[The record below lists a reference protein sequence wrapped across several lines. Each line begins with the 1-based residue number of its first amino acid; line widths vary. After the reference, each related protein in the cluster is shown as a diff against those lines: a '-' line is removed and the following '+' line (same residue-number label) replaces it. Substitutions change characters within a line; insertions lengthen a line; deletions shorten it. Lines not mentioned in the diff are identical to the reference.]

1 MRLELKR
8 FRDPLKLQE
17 KIKREEKKRQ
27 KEIAVNARMD
37 EIKLLL
43 NKECI
48 DNDVLRHI
56 VKSNMDKK
64 DESLLRMYLIEIND
78 IKDLNELNFT
88 NVRSGIDR
96 IIESEA
102 KYAFD
107 PDATRKSKYNLF
119 TDDLIRRTL
128 KENFEPTDRI
138 TARQI
143 YNIITDEQ
151 RKARIQDN
159 INRINE
165 KERLGIKFVRLACMF
180 IGHSVTRR
188 IDEIA
193 QPYGGYIK
201 PKSFSIEH
209 LGGTELDTASENVH
223 PTLIGLAVDYMTRY
237 MVSESKEEAFKIS
250 LLGSGCVHEKD
261 RALNLL
267 NNIIGLDDKSVCSV
281 IKLVGYD
288 VCVRAGADAYTDI
301 DEINPDINTIN
312 NVRTMVERSINF
324 FNKYG
329 PIVKHGFTFEGGYT
343 CLVGSGDGDYLTRD
357 TLWDFKVSKKN
368 LDSKQTLQ
376 LLMYWRL
383 GLHSIH
389 PEFKEIQYLGIYNPR
404 KDIVYRLNVNEIPE
418 EVVRKVDT
426 DIIGYGKFDMK

>member
-1 MRLELKR
+1 MKR

-17 KIKREEKKRQ
+17 KIEREEKKRQ

-43 NKECI
+43 NKEYI
-48 DNDVLRHI
+48 DNDVLRHV
-56 VKSNMDKK
+56 VKGNLDKK
-64 DESLLRMYLIEIND
+64 DNSLLRMYLKEIND
-78 IKDLNELNFT
+78 LEGLNELNFA
-88 NVRSGIDR
+88 NVRSGINR

-119 TDDLIRRTL
+119 TDNLIRRTL

-138 TARQI
+138 TARQV

-151 RKARIQDN
+151 RKVRIQEN

-165 KERLGIKFVRLACMF
+165 KERLGIKFVRFACMF
-180 IGHSVTRR
+180 LGHSVTRR

-209 LGGTELDTASENVH
+209 LGGDELDTEYENVH

-237 MVSESKEEAFKIS
+237 MISESKEEAFRIS
-250 LLGSGCVHEKD
+250 LLGSTRVHEKD
-261 RALNLL
+261 RALKLL
-267 NNIIGLDDKSVCSV
+267 NSITGLDDISICSA
-281 IKLVGYD
+281 IKLAGYD
-288 VCVRAGADAYTDI
+288 VCVRAGVDAYTDV
-301 DEINPDINTIN
+301 DEIKPDINTIN

-329 PIVKHGFTFEGGYT
+329 PIVKQGFTFEGGYT
-343 CLVGSGDGDYLTRD
+343 PLVGTGDGDYLTKD
-357 TLWDFKVSKKN
+357 TLWDFKVSKLN
-368 LDSKQTLQ
+368 LNTKQTLQ

-389 PEFKEIQYLGIYNPR
+389 PEFKSIQYLGIYNPR
-404 KDIVYRLNVNEIPE
+404 KDIVYRLNVNEISE
-418 EVVRKVDT
+418 EVIRKVDT
-426 DIIGYGKFDMK
+426 DVIGYGKFDMK